1 MDSLKNEDNKNNGKI
16 NSFKKEVKSESS
28 LNQIKEN
35 IKNKNVF
42 NKKSK
47 RTIRIVKNLNTLLG
61 FDEIKNDL
69 LFENGFKSDDEENIK
84 DQNEIFNIQGRKSLG
99 ELDIKYLEQ
108 LEQEGVLED
117 INSEENFCINQVIEK
132 WNYEKI
138 LLDNNIIDYNCKSN
152 FFYFNFQL
160 M

>member
-1 MDSLKNEDNKNNGKI
+1 MRIAILKI
-16 NSFKKEVKSESS
+16 FRIIV
-28 LNQIKEN
+28 
-35 IKNKNVF
+35 NVLYIYF
-42 NKKSK
+42 
-47 RTIRIVKNLNTLLG
+47 
-61 FDEIKNDL
+61 
-69 LFENGFKSDDEENIK
+69 
-84 DQNEIFNIQGRKSLG
+84 
-99 ELDIKYLEQ
+99 LDIKYLEQ
-108 LEQEGVLED
+108 LEQEGILED